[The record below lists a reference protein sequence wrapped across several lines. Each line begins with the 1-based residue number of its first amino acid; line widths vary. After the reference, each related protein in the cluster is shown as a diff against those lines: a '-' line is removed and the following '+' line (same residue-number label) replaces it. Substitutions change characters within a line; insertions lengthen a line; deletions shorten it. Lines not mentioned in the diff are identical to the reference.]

1 MTVSGMIAL
10 SVLTLNIWGL
20 PGVGPLGMAPK
31 KKERLQGICQE
42 LKRAAASTQGWDI
55 VMLQEVWL
63 QEDRSALAS
72 CGYPLAVDLND
83 SKVWLDSG
91 LLILSK
97 FPVQKMHRLTYPA
110 LPLSPDVLEDGEA
123 LVKKSAVL
131 IKIEHPQMGPVWAG
145 NTHLISYY
153 AEGEADQ
160 YQERRK
166 QQFSAFVQWA
176 KERAGDEPLIIGGDW
191 NFGAH
196 NTNLWAEKNRL
207 LPDFV
212 VSSEAAHQS
221 TLSAENTFQEKDQG
235 RVDHLFASSHFQ
247 AEGGEL
253 AMHRRLKGPEGE
265 FNLSDHFG
273 WTEIYSLQISSRPE
287 NGTL

>member
-1 MTVSGMIAL
+1 MTVSGMIML

-31 KKERLQGICQE
+31 KKERIQGICRE
-42 LKRAAASTQGWDI
+42 LKRSAAENHGWHI
-55 VMLQEVWL
+55 VLLQEVWL
-63 QEDRSALAS
+63 QEDRSALAR
-72 CGYPLAVDLND
+72 CGYPLSVDLND
-83 SKVWLDSG
+83 SKLWLDSG

-97 FPVQKMHRLTYPA
+97 YPIQRMHRLTYPA
-110 LPLSPDVLEDGEA
+110 LPISPDVLEDGEA

-131 IKIEHPQMGPVWAG
+131 VQVEHPLVGPLWVG

-160 YQERRK
+160 YLERRK
-166 QQFSAFVQWA
+166 QQFSSFVQWA
-176 KERAGDEPLIIGGDW
+176 KQLAGDQPLIVGGDW
-191 NFGAH
+191 NFGEH
-196 NTNLWAEKNRL
+196 IPDLWAEKNQL

-212 VSSEAAHQS
+212 VSSEAALQS
-221 TLSAENTFQEKDQG
+221 TLSSENTFQEKDQG
-235 RVDHLFASSHFQ
+235 RVDHLFASAHFQ

-273 WTEIYSLQISSRPE
+273 WSEVYSLKASPRP
-287 NGTL
+287 